1 MVTPSHPRLLN
12 PSVTWPVIL
21 DSSLINL
28 HTCFYLLLV
37 LLITP
42 TQSGGGDKEDDGD
55 GESKGDSE
63 SKAEATKPAA
73 SGAIKSD
80 SSKASGSLKLCG
92 LHPLTALF
100 LAKLGGC

>member
-1 MVTPSHPRLLN
+1 
-12 PSVTWPVIL
+12 
-21 DSSLINL
+21 
-28 HTCFYLLLV
+28 LLLV

-42 TQSGGGDKEDDGD
+42 TQSGEGDKDSDNGD
-55 GESKGDSE
+55 GESGGDSD
-63 SKAEATKPAA
+63 SKSEATKPAA
-73 SGAIKSD
+73 SGVVKSD